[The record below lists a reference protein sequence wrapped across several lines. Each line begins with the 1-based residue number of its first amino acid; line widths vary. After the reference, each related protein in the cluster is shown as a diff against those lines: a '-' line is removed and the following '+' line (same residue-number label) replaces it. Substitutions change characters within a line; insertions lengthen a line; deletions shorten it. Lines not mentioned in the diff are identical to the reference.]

1 MGEAEG
7 ADARRGL
14 SREGRMPRGKSVRGV
29 RGTKSGGGPRQKKG
43 QDAVKQNR
51 AGKTVNISAKPR
63 HVQVRQPN
71 PQDGQMTG
79 NRARHALACRY
90 PGGFS

>member
-1 MGEAEG
+1 
-7 ADARRGL
+7 
-14 SREGRMPRGKSVRGV
+14 MPRGKSVRGV

-71 PQDGQMTG
+71 PQGVQATQ
-79 NRARHALACRY
+79 RAMLCLAATRRLLLRAIHIWSRRETARAQ
-90 PGGFS
+90 FV